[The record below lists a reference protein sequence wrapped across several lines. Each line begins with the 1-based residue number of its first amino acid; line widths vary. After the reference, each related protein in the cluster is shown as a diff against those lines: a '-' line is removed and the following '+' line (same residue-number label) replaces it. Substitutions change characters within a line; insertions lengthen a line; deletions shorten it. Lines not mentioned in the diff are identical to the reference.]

1 MSVLSKALLFIV
13 LAEPTTI
20 EPRRPLML
28 DEVLSSTET
37 RHPGLA
43 ATRTGVDRAR
53 GQVLSA
59 RGAFDP
65 RVRVRGTVQPVG
77 YYEWGTVDT
86 EIRARTLA
94 AGLTPFAAWRLG
106 RGNFPIYD
114 GRSLT
119 GRAGEVRAGLELP
132 LLRDS
137 AVDAPRTARRKAD
150 NARTIADAEVE
161 QRRLELMR
169 DAAVSYWEWVAANAR
184 ADIRARQLD
193 LAIARDEGIKRQIAD
208 GNTAEIEAIDNRRVI
223 ATRDVALVAARRDAQ
238 KAAFDLSLYLRDG
251 NGAPSVPGDARRPP
265 ALELPPRLAVDVDL
279 EADIAAALRQRPEV
293 ALIEQRRRNA
303 ELDARLAR
311 NQRLPSL
318 AAQAYVAKDLGDA
331 PPEISPVELGVG
343 VVFEIPVALRTARG
357 DAQIAR
363 ADLRR
368 VAHEQRFLAERI
380 AVEVKNA
387 HVEMTAARR
396 RAELAQTQA
405 DLAEQLAAA
414 ERSRFD
420 LGDSTIL
427 FVNLREEA
435 AADAAASHVDALADY
450 RKARARYQV
459 ATGRPPRS

>member
-1 MSVLSKALLFIV
+1 MSFVAIAALCMA
-13 LAEPTTI
+13 LAESPA
-20 EPRRPLML
+20 PADLRPLAL
-28 DEVLSSTET
+28 DEVLTSTET
-37 RHPGLA
+37 HHPSLA
-43 ATRTGVDRAR
+43 ATRTGADRAR

-65 RVRVRGTVQPVG
+65 RLRVRGALQPIG

-94 AGLTPFAAWRLG
+94 AGLTPFAGWRLG
-106 RGNFPIYD
+106 RGTFPVYD

-119 GRAGEVRAGLELP
+119 ARAGEVRAGLELP

-137 AVDAPRTARRKAD
+137 AIDGPRTARRKAD
-150 NARTIADAEVE
+150 NGRRIADAEIE
-161 QRRLELMR
+161 SRRLELLR
-169 DAAVSYWEWVAANAR
+169 DAAISYWEWVAANER

-193 LAIARDEGIKRQIAD
+193 LAKERDEGIRRQITD
-208 GNTAEIEAIDNRRVI
+208 GNTAEIESLDNSRVI
-223 ATRDVALVAARRDAQ
+223 ATREVALVAALRDAQ
-238 KAAFDLSLYLRDG
+238 RAGFELSLFLRDA
-251 NGAPSVPGDARRPP
+251 NGAPSTPGEERRP
-265 ALELPPRLAVDVDL
+265 ADLELPPRLALDVDL
-279 EADIAAALRQRPEV
+279 EADIAEALRRRPEV
-293 ALIEQRRRNA
+293 TLFEQRRRNA

-311 NQRLPSL
+311 NQRLPVL
-318 AAQAYVAKDLGDA
+318 GAQAYVAKDLGE
-331 PPEISPVELGVG
+331 PLPQLSPVELGVG
-343 VVFEIPVALRTARG
+343 IVFEVPMALRTARG
-357 DAQIAR
+357 DAQVAR

-387 HVEMTAARR
+387 HTEMTAARR

-405 DLAEQLAAA
+405 DLAEQLAEA
-414 ERSRFD
+414 ERARFGF
-420 LGDSTIL
+420 GDSTIL

-459 ATGRPPRS
+459 ATGRPPKS

>member
-1 MSVLSKALLFIV
+1 MNLLAIATIFLS
-13 LAEPTTI
+13 LAEPPT
-20 EPRRPLML
+20 PSRPLEL

-37 RHPGLA
+37 HHPSLA
-43 ATRTGVDRAR
+43 GTRTGADRAR

-65 RVRVRGTVQPVG
+65 RLRVRGTLQPVG

-94 AGLTPFAAWRLG
+94 AGLTPFAGWRLG
-106 RGNFPIYD
+106 RGTFPVYD

-119 GRAGEVRAGLELP
+119 ARAGEIRAGLELP

-137 AVDAPRTARRKAD
+137 AIDAPRTARRKAD
-150 NARTIADAEVE
+150 NGLVIADAEI
-161 QRRLELMR
+161 QARRLELLR
-169 DAAVSYWEWVAANAR
+169 DAAISYWEWVAANER

-193 LAIARDEGIKRQIAD
+193 LAKERDEGIRRQITD
-208 GNTAEIEAIDNRRVI
+208 GNTAEIESLDNRRVI

-238 KAAFDLSLYLRDG
+238 RAAFDLSLFLRDPS
-251 NGAPSVPGDARRPP
+251 GAPSVPDEKRRPDN
-265 ALELPPRLAVDVDL
+265 LQLPPRLAADVDL
-279 EADIAAALRQRPEV
+279 DGDIAEALRRRPEV
-293 ALIEQRRRNA
+293 KLFEQRRRNA

-311 NQRLPSL
+311 NQRLPVL
-318 AAQAYVAKDLGDA
+318 GAQAYVAKDLGEA
-331 PPEISPVELGVG
+331 LPQLAPVELGVA
-343 VVFEIPVALRTARG
+343 VVFEVPIALRTARG
-357 DAQIAR
+357 DAQVAR

-368 VAHEQRFLAERI
+368 IAHEQRFLAERI
-380 AVEVKNA
+380 AVEVRNA

-405 DLAEQLAAA
+405 ELAEQLAEA
-414 ERSRFD
+414 ERARFG

>member
-1 MSVLSKALLFIV
+1 MNLLAIAALCV
-13 LAEPTTI
+13 SLAEPPTDT
-20 EPRRPLML
+20 RPLEL

-37 RHPGLA
+37 RHPSLA
-43 ATRTGVDRAR
+43 AARTGADRAR

-65 RVRVRGTVQPVG
+65 RVRVRGAVQPVG
-77 YYEWGTVDT
+77 YYEWATVDT
-86 EIRARTLA
+86 EVRARTLA
-94 AGLTPFAAWRLG
+94 AGLTPFAGWRLG
-106 RGNFPIYD
+106 RGTFPIYD
-114 GRSLT
+114 VRSLT
-119 GRAGEVRAGLELP
+119 ARAGEVRAGLELP

-137 AVDAPRTARRKAD
+137 AIDGPRTARRKAD
-150 NARTIADAEVE
+150 NGIALADAEIE
-161 QRRLELMR
+161 ARRLELLR
-169 DAAVSYWEWVAANAR
+169 DAAISYWEWVAANAR

-193 LAIARDEGIKRQIAD
+193 LAKARDEGIRRQIAD
-208 GNTAEIEAIDNRRVI
+208 GNTAEVESLDNRRVI

-238 KAAFDLSLYLRDG
+238 KAAFDLSLFLRDAA
-251 NGAPSVPGDARRPP
+251 GAPSPPTDDRRP
-265 ALELPPRLAVDVDL
+265 AELELPPRLAVDVDL
-279 EADIAAALRQRPEV
+279 DADIAAALRHRPEV
-293 ALIEQRRRNA
+293 AAAEQRRRNA

-311 NQRLPSL
+311 NQRLPVL
-318 AAQAYVAKDLGDA
+318 GAQAYVAKDLGEA
-331 PPEISPVELGVG
+331 PPDLSPVELGVG
-343 VVFEIPVALRTARG
+343 VVFEVPIALRTARG
-357 DAQIAR
+357 DAQVAR

-405 DLAEQLAAA
+405 DLAEQLAEA
-414 ERSRFD
+414 ERARFA